1 MERYIV
7 GDNIVGYTTLD
18 LNEDHEELKDGSIL
32 VVILKEE
39 KVNLHRYYREIKKDI
54 IDGHKVILVS
64 SADDE
69 KFRVLATMMASL
81 GRYDIYLVTDSE
93 VMTAGYL
100 ETVEERHPDYIEVQ
114 NYIGGDVVAY
124 DKITEML
131 MTIENLIDDAD
142 EVTLKNF
149 IEENRTSL
157 DSMTVALDRM
167 KKDADLTN
175 SKELVEIV
183 DKLNEKIK
191 KAEEDMVDIKEKE
204 KEAIAEK
211 NKISEDIK
219 VAVAEKEALMNKVE
233 ALEEQLQSGT
243 PVISYYNEVNLA
255 YTQHSIQRVLYFK
268 ELSYVPHVMSL
279 INSIHAFLTKARKL
293 NVKFVIYDSSTELYE
308 PYVANNIKIING
320 KNYTVNKPMLTG
332 KNSCLIAEPNPV
344 ITNDLL
350 TVDGGFDVLIIYDRM
365 HRYENILTGSNVTR
379 ILVTSSA
386 RELEAVR
393 KKLNITVS
401 DMILTVKGSSIYN
414 NKELT
419 NKENIVDIEEI
430 PDYSKGTESAKVSGY
445 AKIRCSSGE
454 RLFDKIFKTSHIDA
468 LYK

>member
-39 KVNLHRYYREIKKDI
+39 KVNLHRYYTEIKKDI

-64 SADDE
+64 AADDE

-131 MTIENLIDDAD
+131 MTLENLIDDAD

-175 SKELVEIV
+175 SKELVDIV

-191 KAEEDMVDIKEKE
+191 KQKR
-204 KEAIAEK
+204 
-211 NKISEDIK
+211 
-219 VAVAEKEALMNKVE
+219 
-233 ALEEQLQSGT
+233 T
-243 PVISYYNEVNLA
+243 W
-255 YTQHSIQRVLYFK
+255 
-268 ELSYVPHVMSL
+268 
-279 INSIHAFLTKARKL
+279 LTLR
-293 NVKFVIYDSSTELYE
+293 
-308 PYVANNIKIING
+308 
-320 KNYTVNKPMLTG
+320 
-332 KNSCLIAEPNPV
+332 
-344 ITNDLL
+344 
-350 TVDGGFDVLIIYDRM
+350 
-365 HRYENILTGSNVTR
+365 
-379 ILVTSSA
+379 
-386 RELEAVR
+386 R
-393 KKLNITVS
+393 KKRKPL
-401 DMILTVKGSSIYN
+401 LKR
-414 NKELT
+414 
-419 NKENIVDIEEI
+419 
-430 PDYSKGTESAKVSGY
+430 
-445 AKIRCSSGE
+445 IR
-454 RLFDKIFKTSHIDA
+454 
-468 LYK
+468 